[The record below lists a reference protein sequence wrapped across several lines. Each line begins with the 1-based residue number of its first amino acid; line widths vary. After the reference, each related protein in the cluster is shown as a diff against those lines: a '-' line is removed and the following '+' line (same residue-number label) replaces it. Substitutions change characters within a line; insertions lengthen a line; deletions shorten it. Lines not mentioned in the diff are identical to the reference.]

1 MSGVDLKDKRRG
13 WWGDGTAN
21 SFQESW
27 EGGDQ
32 RSKRLA
38 GFHKAEEAQRLGS
51 RPGIR
56 NGSSEKLPVL
66 CWPGSEERSWV
77 LS

>member
-13 WWGDGTAN
+13 WRGDGMAN
-21 SFQESW
+21 SFSRRAGKGMTRG
-27 EGGDQ
+27 EGQ
-32 RSKRLA
+32 SKRL
-38 GFHKAEEAQRLGS
+38 AEEAQRLGS

-56 NGSSEKLPVL
+56 NGSSEKPPVL

-77 LS
+77 LR